1 MVQHDQGIA
10 QLRMMM
16 KGLCVVLL
24 LLHFYYFCYGC
35 FAAMHWTFPIADRI
49 VGNFQH
55 SGFLRHPYATKA
67 GAILFWIFSLFIGS
81 NDNPLYR
88 QSKKTVVI
96 CLVAGVIFYFGSSM
110 LVDGDA
116 YSNGRAAVYLVVSVA
131 GFTLAVFGA
140 GYFASSIVIKF
151 SQNIFNEENESFPQE
166 ERLIENDY
174 SVNLPARYRFRNR
187 YRNSYINNINVFRGT
202 AVWGSAGSGKTYF
215 IIRHYITQLIEK
227 KFTLFVFDF
236 KFDDLTRIAYN
247 ALLKFEN
254 NYPVKRAFYVI
265 DFDHLDQSNRCNP
278 LDPAS
283 MNDLSDAAESSRTI
297 LLALNREWI
306 VQQGNFWVES
316 AISFITANIWFLRK
330 FQDGKYCT
338 LPHLIELIQYD
349 YAKLFSVLRSYPEIE
364 TLIGTFVSAFLNDT
378 MDMLE
383 SQAASARIALASLSS
398 PPLYY
403 VLSGNEFTL
412 DVNNPAAPKI
422 VCMGSNPQK
431 QQTYGAVLSL
441 YITRMIKLVNKKGQ
455 LPCGIVLDELSTI
468 YFPGLS
474 NLLATAR
481 SNKVAVV
488 YGAQSLSL
496 IRATYGRDQA
506 DVLFD
511 LPGNAF
517 FGQSNHETARAAS
530 ESLGKILQPKQSY
543 STNSRDNTVSRSEHL
558 DLAVPPSKITSLSS
572 GEFVGFVSDNPDQK
586 IKLKGFH
593 CEIINDHEAIR
604 QEEAGYKELPR
615 TRSLA
620 KQAVE
625 DNFLAIKEDVRKMIN
640 FQLSVMQAN
649 PLLSSKIIAKGDD
662 SKKLKRRP

>member
-16 KGLCVVLL
+16 KGLCAVLL

-35 FAAMHWTFPIADRI
+35 FAAMHWTFPIGDRLL
-49 VGNFQH
+49 GNFQK
-55 SGFLRHPYATKA
+55 SGFFRHAMTTKA
-67 GAILFWIFSLFIGS
+67 AAIGFWLFSLFIG
-81 NDNPLYR
+81 NTDNLLSR
-88 QSKKTVVI
+88 QSKRTVI
-96 CLVAGVIFYFGSSM
+96 LCLLAGTVLYFGSCP
-110 LVDGDA
+110 LVEKDS
-116 YSNGRAAVYLVVSVA
+116 YSNLTAVIYLLLSMA
-131 GFTLAVFGA
+131 GFILAVHGA
-140 GYFASSIVIKF
+140 GYFASSFSVRF
-151 SQNIFNEENESFPQE
+151 SQSIFNEENESFPQE
-166 ERLIENDY
+166 ERRLDNEY

-187 YRNSYINNINVFRGT
+187 YRSSWVNNINVFRGT

-227 KFTLFVFDF
+227 KFTMFVFDF

-247 ALLKFEN
+247 ALLKYQD
-254 NYPVKRAFYVI
+254 NYTIKPEFYVI
-265 DFDHLDQSNRCNP
+265 DFDHLEQSHRCNP

-283 MNDLSDAAESSRTI
+283 MNDLSDAAESARTI

-306 VQQGNFWVES
+306 TQQGNFWVES

-338 LPHLIELIQYD
+338 LPHLIELIQHD

-398 PPLYY
+398 PALYY

-412 DVNNPAAPKI
+412 DVNNPDAPKL

-441 YITRMIKLVNKKGQ
+441 YITRMIKLINKKGQ

-496 IRATYGRDQA
+496 IRAAYGRDQA

-517 FGQSNHETARAAS
+517 FGQSNHETAKAAS

-543 STNSRDNTVSRSEHL
+543 STNSRDNTISRSEQL
-558 DLAVPPSKITSLSS
+558 DLAVPPSKITGLSS

-593 CEIINDHEAIR
+593 CEIINNHEAIKA
-604 QEEAGYKELPR
+604 EEEEYKSLPQ
-615 TRSLA
+615 TRSLP
-620 KQAVE
+620 KQAV
-625 DNFLAIKEDVRKMIN
+625 DSNFFAIKEDVRKMIN
-640 FQLSVMQAN
+640 SQLSFMQAN
-649 PLLSSKIIAKGDD
+649 PLLSAKIIVKGDE
-662 SKKLKRRP
+662 SKKLKRKP